1 MRSRHFHT
9 PAALVLLAVSMLH
22 GSAVAAQAPRE
33 EFSSTLSN
41 ISNVGGVGLTPLT
54 IRITRWTSDE
64 DHERMMGLLREK
76 GQETLLPIVVGRGEA
91 DAIEMRLDHRE
102 PSRPRVQ
109 ELLKSTIDALG
120 GRVVRVE
127 IRDASEALY
136 RAKVHL
142 AQGSQR
148 VELEARPSDSVVL
161 ALSAAA
167 PIFAARELVREAGLT
182 REDLRRMN
190 DGVESSPPPS
200 IPDISSTEHRM

>member
-1 MRSRHFHT
+1 MN
-9 PAALVLLAVSMLH
+9 PASLPLLATVLIA
-22 GSAVAAQAPRE
+22 GAVAVSATPNGSPQPPDMVEMEVAGVFPLEGGQAAM
-33 EFSSTLSN
+33 L
-41 ISNVGGVGLTPLT
+41 V
-54 IRITRWTSDE
+54 
-64 DHERMMGLLREK
+64 LREK

-91 DAIEMRLDHRE
+91 DAIEMRLERRE

-136 RAKVHL
+136 RARVHL

-148 VELEARPSDSVVL
+148 LELEARPSDSVVL

-167 PIFAARELVREAGLT
+167 PIYAARQLVREAGLT

-190 DGVESSPPPS
+190 EGAEPTPSPV

>member
-1 MRSRHFHT
+1 MN
-9 PAALVLLAVSMLH
+9 PASLPLLATALIA
-22 GSAVAAQAPRE
+22 GAVAVSGTPTGTPQPPDMVEMEVAGVFPLEGGQAAM
-33 EFSSTLSN
+33 L
-41 ISNVGGVGLTPLT
+41 V
-54 IRITRWTSDE
+54 
-64 DHERMMGLLREK
+64 LREK

>member
-1 MRSRHFHT
+1 MN
-9 PAALVLLAVSMLH
+9 PASLPLLATALIA
-22 GSAVAAQAPRE
+22 GAVAVSGTPTGTPQPPDMVEMEVAGVFPLEGGQAAM
-33 EFSSTLSN
+33 L
-41 ISNVGGVGLTPLT
+41 V
-54 IRITRWTSDE
+54 
-64 DHERMMGLLREK
+64 LREK
-76 GQETLLPIVVGRGEA
+76 GRETLLPIVVGRGEA